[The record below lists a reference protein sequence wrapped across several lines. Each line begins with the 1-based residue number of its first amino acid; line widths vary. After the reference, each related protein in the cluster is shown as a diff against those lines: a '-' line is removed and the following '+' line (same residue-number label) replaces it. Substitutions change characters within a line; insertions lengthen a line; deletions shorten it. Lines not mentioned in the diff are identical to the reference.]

1 MLYNTCTSALNAI
14 STTTHPRLQYIK
26 HRPPLWQKNKAVKK
40 NTFTP
45 GIDCIAHTRLL
56 SIEHTH
62 LLENA
67 CPQLDMRAITHPRLC
82 LCSCYQAWI
91 CQKWKK
97 KYMDRDVVNMNIH
110 FICWGYLLWIMKA
123 NEGGFTDV
131 K

>member
-1 MLYNTCTSALNAI
+1 MTPMYTPALYGSEYT
-14 STTTHPRLQYIK
+14 STTSCDILHIDAL
-26 HRPPLWQKNKAVKK
+26 LWQKNKAVKK